1 MNKLNTLKKVLA
13 FLICVDF
20 VLQYLLAEYKH
31 IILPMGVVFF
41 ALFIIVSVYGW
52 FWAKKTIKIS
62 VCTDTG

>member
-20 VLQYLLAEYKH
+20 VLQYLLKEYKN

-41 ALFIIVSVYGW
+41 ALFVIVSVYEW
-52 FWAKKTIKIS
+52 MQAKNNKN
-62 VCTDTG
+62 